1 MGCDI
6 DWRVERQRDDG
17 SWEYVPGVEYNGR
30 DYDLFGALAG
40 VCHEDPVQIISP
52 AKGVP
57 SDLSPEVRAA
67 YETWED
73 ICFGFSWHT
82 LATLLAYGWEANGI
96 GDFRRVLDEMSALG
110 PPDRVRA
117 VFWFDN

>member
-6 DWRVERQRDDG
+6 TWYVERQRDDG
-17 SWEYVPGVEYNGR
+17 SWEDCPAIECDHR
-30 DYDLFGALAG
+30 DYTLFTALADIR
-40 VCHEDPVQIISP
+40 HEDGVQIIAS

-57 SDLSPEVRAA
+57 SDMSTRVRAA
-67 YETWED
+67 FDWDEET
-73 ICFGFSWHT
+73 CFGFSWHT
-82 LATLLAYGWEANGI
+82 LQTLLAYDWEANDLGY
-96 GDFRRVLDEMSALG
+96 FRRVLDEMAKLG